1 MRQRRCETC
10 VYWKNGGPG
19 RDVCNKPL
27 TKLQKDVL
35 KSLPAAYTVLSGQVH
50 ATDGITCP
58 QWEEKVKYMSAT
70 RVSTK
75 QCLDV
80 IYELSTCESMAQ
92 VAFLIDTMPDGLKE
106 EMKKRRSQAR
116 KATLKQIT
124 DDAHE
129 TQAWIQNRRRKR

>member
-1 MRQRRCETC
+1 MPTP
-10 VYWKNGGPG
+10 K
-19 RDVCNKPL
+19 L
-27 TKLQKDVL
+27 TKE
-35 KSLPAAYTVLSGQVH
+35 A
-50 ATDGITCP
+50 
-58 QWEEKVKYMSAT
+58 
-70 RVSTK
+70 
-75 QCLDV
+75 CLDF